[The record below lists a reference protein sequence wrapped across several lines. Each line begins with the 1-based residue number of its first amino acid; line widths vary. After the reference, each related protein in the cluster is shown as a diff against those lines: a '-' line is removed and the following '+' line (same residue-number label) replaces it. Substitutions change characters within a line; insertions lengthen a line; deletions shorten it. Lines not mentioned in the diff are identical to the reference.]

1 VKIAGGVR
9 LDLTFLAK
17 NSPNSKNTLDPPV
30 KALNNLGWNMD
41 APIPS
46 EILDRVTTFGELLR
60 YLRRRAG
67 LTQTALSIAVG
78 YSDAQI
84 SRLEQNL
91 RLPNFATVQARF
103 LPVLRLKHE
112 PAARERL
119 QELAQQAQQQ
129 RTDIHLG
136 AEVRSGRPSIAV
148 LPFLNISTDAEND
161 YFCEGLAEELINAL
175 TKIKGFFVVARG
187 SAFSFRG
194 KEIDVREIG
203 RRLNVDTILEGSIQK
218 LGDRLRV
225 TAQLID
231 AGNGFHFWSE
241 RFDCQMTD
249 IFAIQD
255 EITLAIVKQLKVE
268 LLAKER
274 AAVLSKKQESL
285 ESYNLYLKGRFYWA
299 QRPQGIA
306 KAVEYFEQAIDR
318 EPTSARARAGLA
330 DCYVTLGSW
339 ENGTLPP
346 IEAMAKAKAAA
357 SKALEL
363 DSRLAE
369 AHTTLAY
376 RTTHHDWDWVTAEA
390 QFKCAFEL
398 NPNYAVCH
406 HWYSHFL
413 TAVGRAEESLSAS
426 RRCLELDPLDLVIN
440 IHMAWHYQFARQYDQ
455 AVEQCWKTSE
465 LHPNSFWPAY
475 FFGLAYEQQGQIDR
489 AVEELQIAVK
499 MSGDVT
505 FASAALGHLYGTNG
519 KTADARAVFDELS
532 ARANRVYVPAYD
544 IALVCAGLGWRDQA
558 LVYLT
563 QAYQERS
570 GWMTYLNVDP
580 RLDPLRDDARFIDLL
595 HRVRLNPRLGSSQL
609 LTSAEV
615 KA

>member
-1 VKIAGGVR
+1 
-9 LDLTFLAK
+9 
-17 NSPNSKNTLDPPV
+17 
-30 KALNNLGWNMD
+30 MD
-41 APIPS
+41 ASIPS
-46 EILDRVTTFGELLR
+46 EILDKLATFGELLR

-67 LTQTALSIAVG
+67 LTQTQLSIAVG

-91 RLPNFATVQARF
+91 RLPNLATVQARF

-112 PAARERL
+112 PVARERL
-119 QELAQQAQQQ
+119 LQLAQQAQQQ
-129 RTDIHLG
+129 RTDNHIG
-136 AEVRSGRPSIAV
+136 AEGRSSQRTPSIAV
-148 LPFLNISTDAEND
+148 LPFLNFSAEAEND
-161 YFCEGLAEELINAL
+161 YFGDGLAEELINAL

-218 LGDRLRV
+218 IDDRLRV

-241 RFDCQMTD
+241 RFDRKMTD
-249 IFAIQD
+249 VFAIQD

-274 AAVLSKKQESL
+274 VAVLAEKHESL
-285 ESYNLYLKGRFYWA
+285 ESYNLYLKGRFHWA
-299 QRPQGIA
+299 HRPQGIA
-306 KAVEYFEQAIDR
+306 KAIEYFEKAIDK
-318 EPTSARARAGLA
+318 EPTYARARAGLA

-346 IEAMAKAKAAA
+346 IEAMTKAKEAVT
-357 SKALEL
+357 KALEL

-376 RTTHHDWDWVTAEA
+376 RTTHHEWDWVTAEA
-390 QFKCAFEL
+390 QFKHAFEL

-413 TAVGRAEESLSAS
+413 TALGRTEESLSAS
-426 RRCLELDPLDLVIN
+426 KRCLELDPLDLVIN
-440 IHMAWHYQFARQYDQ
+440 CHMAWHYQSARQYEQ
-455 AVEQCWKTSE
+455 AIEQCWKTSE

-489 AVEELQIAVK
+489 AVEEFRIAVK

-505 FASAALGHLYGTNG
+505 FATAGLGHLYGTAG
-519 KTADARAVFDELS
+519 KVAEARAVFEELS
-532 ARANRVYVPAYD
+532 ARAERAYVPAYD
-544 IALVCAGLGWRDQA
+544 IALVCAGLGWKDQA
-558 LVYLT
+558 LMLLS
-563 QAYQERS
+563 QAYEERS
-570 GWMTYLNVDP
+570 GWITYLKVDP
-580 RLDPLRDDARFIDLL
+580 RLDPLRSDARFVDLL
-595 HRVRLNPRLGSSQL
+595 RRVRLDR
-609 LTSAEV
+609 
-615 KA
+615 